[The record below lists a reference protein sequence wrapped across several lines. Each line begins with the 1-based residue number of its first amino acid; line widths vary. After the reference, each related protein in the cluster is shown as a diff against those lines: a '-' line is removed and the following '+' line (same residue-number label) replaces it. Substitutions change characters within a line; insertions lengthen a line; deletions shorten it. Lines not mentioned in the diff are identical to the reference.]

1 MAAINYGVTFSIAG
15 KLDVVGI
22 VNKEV
27 LPLLHQAVKGV
38 AKHGAQNWQEAVLKQ
53 SGIWSKEKDD
63 YAASITWKMT
73 GDFSAVIESDYRY
86 AADIET
92 GRPARDL
99 KRMLDTSNK
108 VRRTTDGRRFLVI
121 PFRHGTPG
129 NGAHAKAMPAAVH
142 SLASAMKPSSVTA
155 MGQRPVGQITHLVAG
170 RGMIASK
177 RRRDVASPFLSSTTT
192 KQAAMTAQRSYAWGD
207 RLAGAALKQA
217 GLDAG
222 QVKRYQGMV
231 KMDTSTPGGAKSSA
245 YMTFRIMMEG
255 GSGWVVPAKPGLFI
269 AKKVAEAMQ
278 PKAQQ
283 AFAAAAK
290 ATIKS

>member
-1 MAAINYGVTFSIAG
+1 MSISYKISIDLGAQMALLQVINSKVM
-15 KLDVVGI
+15 
-22 VNKEV
+22 
-27 LPLLHQAVKGV
+27 PLMSQAVKAV
-38 AKHGAQNWQEAVLKQ
+38 AAQTNADWQTEVHRAKLW
-53 SGIWSKEKDD
+53 SGEKDA
-63 YAASITWKMT
+63 YAGSIQWRMT
-73 GDFSAVIESDYRY
+73 GDFSAVVEADYRY
-86 AADIET
+86 AEDIET

>member
-1 MAAINYGVTFSIAG
+1 MSIAY
-15 KLDVVGI
+15 KISLDLGAKMDLMQA
-22 VNKEV
+22 VNAKV
-27 LPLLHQAVKGV
+27 LPLMAQAVRAIATQTTADWQASVHK
-38 AKHGAQNWQEAVLKQ
+38 AKLW
-53 SGIWSKEKDD
+53 SGEKDA
-63 YAASITWKMT
+63 YAGSITWKQT
-73 GDFSAVIESDYRY
+73 GDFSAVVEADYRY

-121 PFRHGTPG
+121 PFRHNTPG
-129 NGAHAKAMPAAVH
+129 NNAHAQAMPEAVH
-142 SLASAMKPSSVTA
+142 NLASAMAPSRVKSV
-155 MGQRPVGQITHLVAG
+155 GQRLVGQTVHLSPKS
-170 RGMIASK
+170 GMTPASK
-177 RRRDVASPFLSSTTT
+177 QPAFLSNPAN

-222 QVKRYQGMV
+222 QVKRFQGMV
-231 KMDTSTPGGAKSSA
+231 KMDTSTPGGAKSSS

-255 GSGWVVPAKPGLFI
+255 SSGWIVPAKPGLFI
-269 AKKVAEAMQ
+269 AKKVADAMQ
-278 PKAQQ
+278 PKAQA
-283 AFAAAAK
+283 AFAAAAA